1 MPAAAAAVSC
11 TSTAAAASR
20 PNSVERREQRPCVVD
35 EIVDCLGINVHEE
48 GAGRI
53 ELDLALVIE
62 Q

>member
-1 MPAAAAAVSC
+1 MPAAAAVSC

-20 PNSVERREQRPCVVD
+20 PNSVERIEQRPCVVD
-35 EIVDCLGINVHEE
+35 KIVDCPGINVHEE

-53 ELDLALVIE
+53 ELNLALVIE

>member
-20 PNSVERREQRPCVVD
+20 PNSVERR
-35 EIVDCLGINVHEE
+35 VDCLGINVHEE
-48 GAGRI
+48 GTGRI